1 MQISAEQILREAKER
16 QEVAIKVPKQTI
28 HDHDELME
36 YRGRKRKEFEDRIQR
51 SRLHIGEWLKYAA
64 WEESQDELARY
75 RMAFACFVCPLNVS

>member
-16 QEVAIKVPKQTI
+16 QGVAIKVPKQTI
-28 HDHDELME
+28 HDRDELLE

-64 WEESQDELARY
+64 WEESQDELAR
-75 RMAFACFVCPLNVS
+75 